1 MIDNKVMTVTQLN
14 NYVKRT
20 LENDIY
26 LLSLVVEGEI
36 SNFKMHTSGHLYFT
50 LKDNNSR
57 INAVMFSSAARSV
70 KFPIKD
76 GDKVI
81 LRCRLGVYE
90 TAGTY
95 QLYVTSIEKVGLGNL
110 YVEFEKLKKRLAEE
124 GVFDQKYKKP
134 IKKYPTN
141 IAIISASTGAAI
153 HDMMTTARRRWP
165 IAKLTLYPSLVQGAE
180 ASKDIVK
187 NINLASSRGH
197 DLIIVARGGGSLEDL
212 WPFNEEIVARAII
225 ASPLPIVSGVG
236 HEVDYS
242 ISDFAASLRAPTPT
256 AAIEMVTPSIEDV
269 LLTLVNCNQR
279 LFNSMVNI
287 KENLKAKLEALSGR
301 YVLNNPLAYLE
312 NKMVYLDKL
321 TSRLR
326 NLENSLILNNMKS
339 IEMFRYRLDQNMIKY
354 LNDCKNKENILSSR
368 LKSISPLSVI
378 DRGYSITSNKEGVI
392 IKSINDVG
400 IDSLINVKVKDGN
413 IEAKVIGT
421 EVTENGKR
429 N

>member
-1 MIDNKVMTVTQLN
+1 MINNKVMTVTQLN
-14 NYVKRT
+14 NYVKKT

-50 LKDNNSR
+50 LKDSGSR

-95 QLYVTSIEKVGLGNL
+95 QLYVNSIEKVGLGNL
-110 YVEFEKLKKRLAEE
+110 YVEFERLKKRLQEE
-124 GVFDQKYKKP
+124 GVFDAKYKKP

-153 HDMMTTARRRWP
+153 HDMMTTAKRRWP
-165 IAKLTLYPSLVQGAE
+165 IAKLTLYPSLVQGVD
-180 ASKDIVK
+180 ASRDIVK
-187 NINLASSRGH
+187 NINLASTRGH

-225 ASPLPIVSGVG
+225 ASPLPVVSGVG

-256 AAIEMVTPSIEDV
+256 AAIEMVTPSLEDV
-269 LLTLVNCNQR
+269 ISTLMNCNQR

-312 NKMVYLDKL
+312 SKMVYLDKL
-321 TSRLR
+321 TSRLK
-326 NLENSLILNNMKS
+326 NLESSLINENLNAIKMY
-339 IEMFRYRLDQNMIKY
+339 RYKLDQNMIKV
-354 LNDCKNKENILSSR
+354 LNDRKNKENVLSSR
-368 LKSISPLSVI
+368 LKSVSPLSVI
-378 DRGYSITSNKEGVI
+378 DRGYSITSTLDGVI
-392 IKSINDVG
+392 VKSISDVEV
-400 IDSLINVKVKDGN
+400 DSLIKVKVKDGSIN
-413 IEAKVIGT
+413 AKVIET
-421 EVTENGKR
+421 EGI
-429 N
+429 